1 VTQEGIVG
9 DRRDRLID
17 VLSLIVALLA
27 FVVSGLAFFR
37 GEMRASRLEKLE
49 TANRVFLSEAPQYAA
64 TEHPDETW
72 WVVMNTSRVQ
82 VTNVWVKGEDQRTVK
97 IWSVQPCSLYA
108 LPSGFEPQVLYFEDV
123 YGGWSRTPTSN
134 PEEGGKPLPQKD
146 TDDSPWWMD
155 ARNCAS

>member
-1 VTQEGIVG
+1 VE

-17 VLSLIVALLA
+17 VLSLIVALCALL
-27 FVVSGLAFFR
+27 VSGFALVR
-37 GEMRASRLEKLE
+37 GEMRAARLEKLE

-64 TEHPDETW
+64 VQHPAETW

-82 VTNVWVKGEDQRTVK
+82 VTDVWVKATDGRTVK

-108 LPSGFEPQVLYFEDV
+108 LPSGFEPKVLYFEDV
-123 YGGWSRTPTSN
+123 YGRWNRTPRSN
-134 PEEGGKPLPQKD
+134 PEEGGEALPEDD